1 MKMLKKWGIILLMF
15 GLIFAGC
22 SSKTDQKVEKE
33 DAEKTT
39 EVKNEKEKTKVEE
52 NKKGETNKSVET
64 ANSATSFGEGMYKV
78 GVDVPSGEYM
88 LIAQN
93 GVGYFSING
102 SSNSDSILAND
113 NFAGNSI
120 ITIEN
125 GQYVT
130 INRAKMYS
138 MNNAPS
144 LTPVNGILS
153 DGMYIVGK
161 HLPAGEYKITPSSGQ
176 MGYFS
181 INSGSAVSQLKNII
195 ENGNFNGER
204 YIKVNDG
211 QYLKIN
217 RASIKVDEKLSG
229 ENASSTEEIKLTN
242 KQEDGIHFWKGEKEI
257 ITGNDW
263 MALSDTEKAKLIQ
276 LSIEHIQ
283 SDRVVK
289 LKRNNQEYVNLLNKY
304 CSDSFKQNEKI
315 KDIFANIMLKDI
327 QNK

>member
-1 MKMLKKWGIILLMF
+1 MLKKWGIILLMF

-22 SSKTDQKVEKE
+22 SSKTDQNEKE
-33 DAEKTT
+33 EDSEKIT
-39 EVKNEKEKTKVEE
+39 EVKNEKEKNKVDE

-64 ANSATSFGEGMYKV
+64 ANPATSFGEGMYKV

-93 GVGYFSING
+93 GMGYFSIN
-102 SSNSDSILAND
+102 SSSSSDSILAND

-130 INRAKMYS
+130 INRAKMYPI
-138 MNNAPS
+138 NNAPS
-144 LTPVNGILS
+144 LTPVNGILP

-161 HLPAGEYKITPSSGQ
+161 HIPAGEYKITPSSGR

-181 INSGSAVSQLKNII
+181 INSGSTVSQLKNII

-204 YIKVNDG
+204 YIKVNNG

-217 RASIKVDEKLSG
+217 RASIKVDGKISG
-229 ENASSTEEIKLTN
+229 ENVSPAEEIKLTN
-242 KQEDGIHFWKGEKEI
+242 KQEDGMHFWKAEKEI
-257 ITGNDW
+257 ITGHDW
-263 MALSDTEKAKLIQ
+263 MALSDTEKTKLIQ
-276 LSIEHIQ
+276 LSMDHIQ
-283 SDRVVK
+283 SDGVVK
-289 LKRNNQEYVNLLNKY
+289 LKKSNQEYVNLLNKY
-304 CSDSFKQNEKI
+304 FSDNSKRNEKI
-315 KDIFANIMLKDI
+315 KDIFANIMLEDI

>member
-1 MKMLKKWGIILLMF
+1 MLKKWGIILLMF

-39 EVKNEKEKTKVEE
+39 EVKNEKEKNKVEE

-93 GVGYFSING
+93 GVGYFSINSSS
-102 SSNSDSILAND
+102 SSNSILAND

-130 INRAKMYS
+130 INRAKMYP

-161 HLPAGEYKITPSSGQ
+161 HLSAGEYKITSSSGQ

-181 INSGSAVSQLKNII
+181 INSGSTVSQLKNII

-204 YIKVNDG
+204 YIKVNEG

-217 RASIKVDEKLSG
+217 RASIKVDGKISG
-229 ENASSTEEIKLTN
+229 ENVSPTEEIKLTN
-242 KQEDGIHFWKGEKEI
+242 KKEDGMHFWKGEKEI
-257 ITGNDW
+257 ITGHDW
-263 MALSDTEKAKLIQ
+263 MALSDTEKTKLIQ
-276 LSIEHIQ
+276 LSIDHIQ
-283 SDRVVK
+283 SDGVVK
-289 LKRNNQEYVNLLNKY
+289 LKKSNQEYVNLLNKY
-304 CSDSFKQNEKI
+304 LSDNSKQNEKI
-315 KDIFANIMLKDI
+315 KDIFANIMLEDI

>member
-39 EVKNEKEKTKVEE
+39 EVKNEKEKNKVEE

-93 GVGYFSING
+93 GVGYFSINSSS
-102 SSNSDSILAND
+102 SSNSILAND

-130 INRAKMYS
+130 INRAKMYPI
-138 MNNAPS
+138 NNAPS

-161 HLPAGEYKITPSSGQ
+161 HLSAGEYKITSSSGQ

-181 INSGSAVSQLKNII
+181 INSGSTVSQLKNII

-204 YIKVNDG
+204 YIKVNEG

-217 RASIKVDEKLSG
+217 RASIKVDGKISG
-229 ENASSTEEIKLTN
+229 ENVSPTEEIKLTN
-242 KQEDGIHFWKGEKEI
+242 KKEDGMHFWKGEKEI
-257 ITGNDW
+257 ITGHDW
-263 MALSDTEKAKLIQ
+263 MALSDTEKTKLIQ
-276 LSIEHIQ
+276 LSIDHIQ
-283 SDRVVK
+283 SDGVVK
-289 LKRNNQEYVNLLNKY
+289 LKKSNQEYVNLLNKY
-304 CSDSFKQNEKI
+304 LSDNSKQNEKI
-315 KDIFANIMLKDI
+315 KDIFANIMLEDI

>member
-1 MKMLKKWGIILLMF
+1 M
-15 GLIFAGC
+15 
-22 SSKTDQKVEKE
+22 
-33 DAEKTT
+33 
-39 EVKNEKEKTKVEE
+39 EE

-93 GVGYFSING
+93 GVGYFSINSSS
-102 SSNSDSILAND
+102 SSNSILAND

-130 INRAKMYS
+130 INRAKMYPI
-138 MNNAPS
+138 NNAPS

-161 HLPAGEYKITPSSGQ
+161 HLSAGEYKITSSSGQ

-181 INSGSAVSQLKNII
+181 INSGSTVSQLKNII

-204 YIKVNDG
+204 YIKVNEG

-217 RASIKVDEKLSG
+217 RASIKVDGKISG
-229 ENASSTEEIKLTN
+229 ENVSPTEEIKLTN
-242 KQEDGIHFWKGEKEI
+242 KKEDGMHFWKGEKEI
-257 ITGNDW
+257 ITGHDW
-263 MALSDTEKAKLIQ
+263 MALSDTEKTKLIQ
-276 LSIEHIQ
+276 LSIDHIQ
-283 SDRVVK
+283 SDGVVK
-289 LKRNNQEYVNLLNKY
+289 LKKSNQEYVNLLNKY
-304 CSDSFKQNEKI
+304 LSDNSKQNEKI
-315 KDIFANIMLKDI
+315 KDIFANIMLEDI

>member
-1 MKMLKKWGIILLMF
+1 MLKKWGIILFMF
-15 GLIFAGC
+15 GLILAGC
-22 SSKTDQKVEKE
+22 SSKTEQKVEKE
-33 DAEKTT
+33 DAEKTM

-52 NKKGETNKSVET
+52 NKNGETNKSIKT
-64 ANSATSFGEGMYKV
+64 ANPATSFGEGMYKV

-102 SSNSDSILAND
+102 SSSFDSTLANE

-144 LTPVNGILS
+144 LNPVNGILS

-229 ENASSTEEIKLTN
+229 KNASSTEEIKLTN
-242 KQEDGIHFWKGEKEI
+242 KQEDGIHYWKDEQEI

-289 LKRNNQEYVNLLNKY
+289 LKRNNQEYVDLLNKY
-304 CSDSFKQNEKI
+304 FNDSSKQNEKI

>member
-1 MKMLKKWGIILLMF
+1 MLKKWGIILLMF

-39 EVKNEKEKTKVEE
+39 EVKNEKEKNKVEE

-93 GVGYFSING
+93 GVGYFSINSSS
-102 SSNSDSILAND
+102 SSNSILAND

-130 INRAKMYS
+130 INRAKMYP

-144 LTPVNGILS
+144 LTPVNGTLS

-161 HLPAGEYKITPSSGQ
+161 HLSAGEYKITSSSGQ

-181 INSGSAVSQLKNII
+181 INSGSTVSQLKNII

-217 RASIKVDEKLSG
+217 RASIKVDGKISG
-229 ENASSTEEIKLTN
+229 ENVSPTEEIKLTN
-242 KQEDGIHFWKGEKEI
+242 KQEDGMHFWKGEKEI
-257 ITGNDW
+257 ITGHDW
-263 MALSDTEKAKLIQ
+263 MALSDTEKTKLIQ
-276 LSIEHIQ
+276 LSIDHIQ
-283 SDRVVK
+283 SDGVVK
-289 LKRNNQEYVNLLNKY
+289 LKKSNQEYVNLLNKY
-304 CSDSFKQNEKI
+304 LSDNSKRNEKI
-315 KDIFANIMLKDI
+315 KDIFANIMLEDI

>member
-33 DAEKTT
+33 DAEKIT
-39 EVKNEKEKTKVEE
+39 EVKNEKEKNKVEE

-93 GVGYFSING
+93 GVGYFSIN
-102 SSNSDSILAND
+102 SSSSSDSILAND
-113 NFAGNSI
+113 NFVGNSI

-130 INRAKMYS
+130 INRAKMYP

-144 LTPVNGILS
+144 LAPVNGILS

-161 HLPAGEYKITPSSGQ
+161 HIPVGEYKITPSSGQ

-181 INSGSAVSQLKNII
+181 INSGSTVSQLKNII

-204 YIKVNDG
+204 YIKVNNG

-217 RASIKVDEKLSG
+217 RASIKVDGKISG
-229 ENASSTEEIKLTN
+229 ENVSPTEEIKLTN
-242 KQEDGIHFWKGEKEI
+242 KQGDGMHF
-257 ITGNDW
+257 
-263 MALSDTEKAKLIQ
+263 
-276 LSIEHIQ
+276 
-283 SDRVVK
+283 
-289 LKRNNQEYVNLLNKY
+289 
-304 CSDSFKQNEKI
+304 
-315 KDIFANIMLKDI
+315 
-327 QNK
+327 